1 MAVIPQLPFFGGDA
15 SLRGVSTGAL
25 VGMGL
30 LLVSSF
36 SLYTTS
42 ISLGLLV
49 ISSDESGLQCIKPT

>member
-15 SLRGVSTGAL
+15 SLGGVSTGSL

-30 LLVSSF
+30 MLVSSL

-42 ISLGLLV
+42 LSLGLLV
-49 ISSDESGLQCIKPT
+49 VLMRMDYNV